1 MSIVGLL
8 GLLINLV
15 ALPFA
20 SARLTQ
26 NRTLLFGALLL
37 VHLTTTFIYYQY
49 ALSSPADTRF
59 YYYDP
64 LRMRTWNF
72 QPGTVFTIQLID
84 YIRSIIGGTYFDFFM
99 IFQAFGFWG
108 IIVLL
113 RIFDELQ
120 MGLTSHNSTL
130 INGLLFLPGI
140 HFWSSSIGKDGPLF
154 LTVTLTI
161 WSTLQLRRRIY
172 VFAAAIGLMA
182 LFRPHIALLAVVALA
197 VAAFF
202 DRRYSLLAK
211 AALLIFAIGGAAMV
225 ASTIQST
232 FEVRV
237 TDANSVSDFVT
248 RRNEITQSLQGGT
261 AVRDASFA
269 FKVFS
274 LLFRPLFYDA
284 VGLFA
289 FIASLENLVLLIIVG
304 FLLAMPLRS
313 MQLAKSVFP
322 LRFAAIFGLLV
333 TLALSFIYYNV
344 GLGLRQKTMI
354 LPSLFVLFAA
364 QWSLYQF
371 RSRQRHALRTEL
383 KV

>member
-8 GLLINLV
+8 GLLLNLA

-20 SARLTQ
+20 SARLTH
-26 NRTLLFGALLL
+26 NRTLLFGALLF
-37 VHLTTTFIYYQY
+37 VHLATTVVYYEY
-49 ALSSPADTRF
+49 ALNSPADTRF

-64 LRMRTWNF
+64 LGMRTWNF
-72 QPGTVFTIQLID
+72 QSGTVFTIQLID
-84 YIRSIIGGTYFDFFM
+84 YVRSIIGGTYFDFFM

-120 MGLTSHNSTL
+120 AGLTSQHSVL
-130 INGLLFLPGI
+130 INGLLFLPGV

-154 LTVTLTI
+154 LTVTLAI
-161 WSTLQLRRRIY
+161 WSTLQLRRRVY
-172 VFAAAIGLMA
+172 VFVAAVGLMA
-182 LFRPHIALLAVVALA
+182 LFRPHIALLAVVSLA
-197 VAAFF
+197 AAAFF
-202 DRRYSLLAK
+202 DRRYTLLAK

-248 RRNEITQSLQGGT
+248 RRNEITQNLQGGT

-284 VGLFA
+284 EGFFA
-289 FIASLENLVLLIIVG
+289 LIASLENLVLLIIVG
-304 FLLAMPLRS
+304 FLLAMPVRS
-313 MQLAKSVFP
+313 VRLAKSVFP
-322 LRFAAIFGLLV
+322 LRFAAMFGLLV
-333 TLALSFIYYNV
+333 TLALSFVYYNV

-371 RSRQRHALRTEL
+371 QLRRRPAVRAEL